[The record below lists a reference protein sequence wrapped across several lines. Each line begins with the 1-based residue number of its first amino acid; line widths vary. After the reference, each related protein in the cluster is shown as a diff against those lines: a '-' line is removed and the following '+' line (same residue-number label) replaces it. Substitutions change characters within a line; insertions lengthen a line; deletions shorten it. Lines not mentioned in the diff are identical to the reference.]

1 MPIDLEWFPLGEVQV
16 GSQLLQQ
23 FDFLPPSSYLGCVKS
38 TLVHLYLL
46 FLSLALWSVSGLT
59 ALDFIGLQT

>member
-1 MPIDLEWFPLGEVQV
+1 MPIDLEWFPSGEVQV

-23 FDFLPPSSYLGCVKS
+23 FNFLSPSSFLGGVGS
-38 TLVHLYLL
+38 TFVHLYLL
-46 FLSLALWSVSGLT
+46 FLSLALWSVSGFT